1 MFMLTRWQRLE
12 PQDVVVS
19 CAKMCLDVIEGV
31 CEELRCPLISS
42 VVPRPPK
49 CQELS
54 GRKDVQGVWLLAV
67 VMISCYMIDLSGQHY
82 ASGQLL
88 TTQSLMI
95 TEELF
100 LFWWLLILFYEIK
113 SGMLLIVINMV
124 AAGAEDHQFEACLG
138 QWPDVDRYLIY

>member
-54 GRKDVQGVWLLAV
+54 GRRDVQGVWLLAV

-88 TTQSLMI
+88 TTQGLMI
-95 TEELF
+95 TFQNFFCFVLVAPYT
-100 LFWWLLILFYEIK
+100 LLWNKIRH
-113 SGMLLIVINMV
+113 VINSDQHGGCWAQLWSRSPV
-124 AAGAEDHQFEACLG
+124 WGLPRTVTRC
-138 QWPDVDRYLIY
+138 R